1 MSVSSKGCEVHDV
14 RAPSIET
21 ARIPIRMSAREIF
34 PETVGE
40 RAGDTVSR
48 MICPDRNS
56 PG

>member
-14 RAPSIET
+14 RAPRIET